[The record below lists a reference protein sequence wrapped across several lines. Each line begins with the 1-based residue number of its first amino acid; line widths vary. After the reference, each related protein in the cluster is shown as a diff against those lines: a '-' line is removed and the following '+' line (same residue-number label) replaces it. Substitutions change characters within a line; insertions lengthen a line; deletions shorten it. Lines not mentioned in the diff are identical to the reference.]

1 MASEAIGLESVEAPT
16 PPAAEPFPARAAA
29 WYAVWMI
36 ALANALDA
44 VDRGGITL
52 LIEPIK
58 RDLHLSDTE
67 VSLLTGFSFS
77 LFYGLVGLPLSRLA
91 DTSNR
96 QRIIGS
102 VMMIWSLATSAIAF
116 VQGFWSLFVMRGV
129 TGSAVSL
136 KGPNGLSMISDMV
149 PRHKLPTAMAVYN
162 GGVAIGAG
170 FTSIIVGLLLGW
182 LGGRVFTVFGMTLHD
197 WQMVFLIIGTPGVVL
212 GLLFLLTVREPPRR
226 GRATTM
232 RLPILEVFRFL
243 WREWAIFFPFIVG
256 SALLQI
262 EAYGVLQWR
271 FPFFSRTYGH
281 TWGPAFLGPLMG
293 TATLIL
299 SPVGFVIGAWIGQR
313 WERRADP
320 GAMVKLSILGSCLS
334 LPVTLAMLLAP
345 DPWTAFALS
354 CVSTVGIGVSAPG
367 AVAALQNV
375 TPNEFR
381 GQISALYLFTIGVIG
396 GGVGPLVVGVL
407 NDYVFHSEAMLRYSM
422 VVVTVI
428 FGGLGLWLKFVCLP
442 PYKERVGRVIA
453 AERAA

>member
-1 MASEAIGLESVEAPT
+1 MAGEATGIKAP
-16 PPAAEPFPARAAA
+16 AEPFPAKTAA

-36 ALANALDA
+36 ALANALDS

-77 LFYGLVGLPLSRLA
+77 LFYGLIGLPLSRLA

-96 QRIIGS
+96 KRIIGS
-102 VMMIWSLATSAIAF
+102 VMMIWSLATSAIAL
-116 VQGFWSLFVMRGV
+116 VQNFWPLFAMRGV

-149 PRHKLPTAMAVYN
+149 PRDKLPTAMAIYN

-182 LGGRVFTVFGMTLHD
+182 VGGKVFEVFGMPLHD

-232 RLPILEVFRFL
+232 RLPLLDVFRFL
-243 WREWAIFFPFIVG
+243 WRERAIFGPFIVG

-271 FPFFSRTYGH
+271 FPFFSRTFG
-281 TWGPAFLGPLMG
+281 WGPAFVGPLSG

-299 SPVGFVIGAWIGQR
+299 TPIGLGIGAWLGQR
-313 WERRADP
+313 WERRGDA
-320 GAMVKLSILGSCLS
+320 GAMIKLSILGSCLS
-334 LPVTLAMLLAP
+334 LPATLAMLLAP

-354 CVSTVGIGVSAPG
+354 CLSTVGIGVSAPG

-396 GGVGPLVVGVL
+396 GGLGPVAVGLI
-407 NDYVFHSEAMLRYSM
+407 NDYVFHDEAMLRYSLA
-422 VVVTVI
+422 VVTVI
-428 FGGLGLWLKFVCLP
+428 FGGLGLWLKFGCLP
-442 PYKERVGRVIA
+442 PYRERVARVIA
-453 AERAA
+453 AERA